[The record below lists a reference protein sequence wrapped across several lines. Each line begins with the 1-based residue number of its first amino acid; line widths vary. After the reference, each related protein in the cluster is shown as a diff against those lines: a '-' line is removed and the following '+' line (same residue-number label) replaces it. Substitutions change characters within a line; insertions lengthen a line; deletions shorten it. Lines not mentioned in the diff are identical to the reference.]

1 MQTERMIKYTCP
13 WILKTLLTIKLTKEI
28 IKYFSCWRRKI
39 MRNLISLGAVHKLRY
54 LVKFWQDSLF
64 NHYLR
69 FGSLKFDH
77 FKADFS
83 SVCFISDLLYI
94 NIGNINAYIKNGWV
108 FISFCFFLMMV
119 TIAKAWLQIMNYNKK
134 KQFLWG
140 ERVYWA
146 NMLIIFGISF

>member
-108 FISFCFFLMMV
+108 FISFCFFWWWWRLLKRGYRSW
-119 TIAKAWLQIMNYNKK
+119 IINQKNF
-134 KQFLWG
+134 FLG
-140 ERVYWA
+140 GG
-146 NMLIIFGISF
+146 GILG